1 MKIYQY
7 VVVRLEQS
15 YGNLR
20 AVPVGP
26 MAQAFAR
33 IAGAKTLTPAV
44 LREIDQLG
52 LYVMADGS
60 SADKRA
66 MEQAMKAGDPLYHPV
81 LIDYR
86 KDAEE
91 ELDPMMEAHIDS
103 KYNDGGEYVS

>member
-7 VVVRLEQS
+7 VVVRLASS

-20 AVPVGP
+20 ATPVGP
-26 MAQAFAR
+26 MAQSFAR
-33 IAGAKTLTPAV
+33 IAGSKTLTPAV
-44 LREIDQLG
+44 LREIHQLG

-66 MEQAMKAGDPLYHPV
+66 MEQAMKAADPLYHPV

-91 ELDPMMEAHIDS
+91 ELDPMMEAHLDS
-103 KYNDGGEYVS
+103 KAEHGT

>member
-7 VVVRLEQS
+7 VVIRLERS

-44 LREIDQLG
+44 LREIADLG

-60 SADKRA
+60 TADKRE
-66 MEQAMKAGDPLYHPV
+66 MERSMRASAGHTAAPAHT

-86 KDAEE
+86 PQAEDA
-91 ELDPMMEAHIDS
+91 LDPMMEAHLDN
-103 KYNDGGEYVS
+103 KAEHGT